1 MSRHS
6 VEVLGVPVG
15 VLFRSDLI
23 RQVEHFV
30 TSGGRYRIMYANV
43 HVLNIA
49 YHDAE
54 LRRILNEADLVYCD
68 GAGVKWGARILG
80 RPLPER
86 MTGADWIHDLCRAC
100 QETGMTL
107 YLLGGE
113 PGVAAEAARV
123 LMARY
128 PGLNVVG
135 THHGHYDHDG
145 SENDAVIAEINA
157 LHPDILLVGFGT
169 PLQEKWIG
177 RHFQR
182 LQVPVVWAV
191 GALVDFVTGK
201 KPRAPRWMLDHGLEW
216 LYRLCT
222 EPRRLWKRYIVGNPV
237 FIWRVFL
244 QRLGWLRLN
253 DLSTEEVSVQ

>member
-1 MSRHS
+1 MSRNS
-6 VEVLGVPVG
+6 VEVLGVRVDS
-15 VLFRSDLI
+15 LSLSSLI
-23 RQVEHFV
+23 RQIEHFV
-30 TSGGRYRIMYANV
+30 TSGGHYRVMYANV

-49 YHDAE
+49 YHNPE
-54 LRRILNEADLVYCD
+54 LRHILNQSDLVYCD
-68 GAGVKWGARILG
+68 GAGVKVGARLLG
-80 RPLPER
+80 CHLPER
-86 MTGADWIHDLCRAC
+86 MTGADWIHDLCQTC
-100 QETGMTL
+100 QKTGTTL

-113 PGVAAEAARV
+113 PGVAEEAARV
-123 LMARY
+123 LTTRY

-135 THHGHYDHDG
+135 THHGYYDHDG
-145 SENDAVIAEINA
+145 PENDAVIAEINA

-177 RHFQR
+177 RHFER

-216 LYRLCT
+216 LYRLWT

-237 FIWRVFL
+237 FIWRVFM
-244 QRLGWLRLN
+244 QRLGWRRLN
-253 DLSTEEVSVQ
+253 NP